1 LVRVIV
7 LIIAGGA
14 LLAVSRHMGHTSLPN
29 ARTLRSVVGVSAG
42 WIGLSMIGDGVPAL
56 LLPHRLLQDGPPDA
70 TALGITTLVGI
81 ALAAAAQPVAGRW
94 SDAVGRFP
102 VIAIGSVVATIG
114 LWLLGWTAA
123 AAPGAVVALVGGSIA
138 QAGYQ
143 PLMPDRL
150 PHRWRGRGGGLK
162 SAFDVG
168 GAMLGFVLLGAMI
181 GAGRADL
188 AAITLAAALVAG
200 FVVSRL
206 LLGTAAAVRA
216 DPTGSRPAI
225 ESAFVRVI
233 AARFLFLLGI
243 YAVGR
248 FLLLFVAE
256 RFGYTADEAAAGAG
270 MVLAVLALLTVVAS
284 IPAGWLADRL
294 GRRALM
300 IGGGLIGGAG
310 ITLVALAGS
319 TMALLAAGSLMAV
332 GSAAFG
338 SASWALLADLSPSPR
353 AGGLL
358 GVANLGTAGAAAAAG
373 TFGALIDKVGFGPA
387 FGLAAACS
395 VAGAIVAITLAETTT
410 SPMLTASAEGAP

>member
-1 LVRVIV
+1 V
-7 LIIAGGA
+7 IIAGGA
-14 LLAVSRHMGHTSLPN
+14 LLAVRLGMRRPSLPN
-29 ARTLRSVVGVSAG
+29 APVLRSVVGVSAG

-81 ALAAAAQPVAGRW
+81 ALAAVAQPVAGRW

-102 VIAIGSVVATIG
+102 VIATGSAVAAIG
-114 LWLLGWTAA
+114 LWLLGWTPA
-123 AAPGAVVALVGGSIA
+123 AAPGAVVALVGASIA

-150 PHRWRGRGGGLK
+150 PHSWRGRGGGLK

-181 GAGRADL
+181 GAGRPDL
-188 AAITLAAALVAG
+188 AAITLTVALIAG
-200 FVVSRL
+200 FVASRV
-206 LLGTAAAVRA
+206 LLGTGRQISAR
-216 DPTGSRPAI
+216 PTESRPSI
-225 ESAFVRVI
+225 RSAFVRVI

-243 YAVGR
+243 YVIGR
-248 FLLLFVAE
+248 FLLLFVSE
-256 RFGYTADEAAAGAG
+256 RFGYSPDDAAAEAG
-270 MVLAVLALLTVVAS
+270 MVLAVLALFTVLAS
-284 IPAGWLADRL
+284 IPAGWLTDRL

-300 IGGGLIGGAG
+300 VGGGLIGGAG
-310 ITLVALAGS
+310 IALMSVAGS
-319 TMALLAAGSLMAV
+319 TTALVAAGSLMAV

-338 SASWALLADLSPSPR
+338 SASWALLADVSPSPR

-373 TFGALIDKVGFGPA
+373 AFGALIDRVGFGPA
-387 FGLAAACS
+387 FGLAAVCS
-395 VAGAIVAITLAETTT
+395 VAGAIVAMTLAETTT
-410 SPMLTASAEGAP
+410 SRMRTAPAEGAT